1 MSLVFGNLTEQF
13 VIFGTILNEVQEG
26 LPGAAEQV
34 PGAAANFR
42 RVAAKD
48 AGYLALIGEL
58 SRSFTPKPLL
68 RTFIQA
74 SGYSFALSLICAF
87 GCTPEK

>member
-13 VIFGTILNEVQEG
+13 VVFGTILNEVQEG
-26 LPGAAEQV
+26 VPGAAELV
-34 PGAAANFR
+34 PAAAANFR

-58 SRSFTPKPLL
+58 SRSSTPSP
-68 RTFIQA
+68 I
-74 SGYSFALSLICAF
+74 
-87 GCTPEK
+87 